1 MKVRSIF
8 LLLVFLLVSC
18 TGAPVTSQPELEP
31 ASQPAMETDV
41 VPEPNATAI
50 PQAVEA
56 LTEEIPAT
64 ATPRPTLAPDEWK
77 SLPIV
82 PSVSDAMKDV
92 YKRGLAMGR
101 DPHAFAKVGDCQTN
115 TGFYLVD
122 FDHEGRYSLGEE
134 YAYLQDTINYYEG
147 SFSRTSLAMRD
158 GYNVAAILT
167 PLRADPTQCEKNE
180 HPIACEF
187 RLHNPSVAIISLETN
202 FNDRPADDYGR
213 YMRQIIEY
221 SIEQGVVPILATKG
235 DNLEG
240 DHSINAEIAK
250 IAMEYDIPLWNFW
263 AALQPLPNTGFDTEL
278 NDGFHLSFSRNFFD
292 QPRNMQRGWPWRNL
306 TALQALDAVRK
317 ELQGQ

>member
-1 MKVRSIF
+1 MKVRRFF
-8 LLLVFLLVSC
+8 LLSIMLLAAC
-18 TGAPVTSQPELEP
+18 TSTPTAISQPE
-31 ASQPAMETDV
+31 SQPSSTPEATETEV
-41 VPEPNATAI
+41 VIAA
-50 PQAVEA
+50 
-56 LTEEIPAT
+56 TEESAP
-64 ATPRPTLAPDEWK
+64 TPRPTLAPDEWMT
-77 SLPIV
+77 LPVV
-82 PSVSDAMKDV
+82 PQVTDTAREI
-92 YKRGLAMGR
+92 YKHGQELGR
-101 DPHAFAKVGDCQTN
+101 DPTHFSKVGDCQTN

-122 FDHEGRYSLGEE
+122 FDNEGAYSLGE
-134 YAYLQDTINYYEG
+134 YSYLQDTIDYYQG

-167 PLRADPTQCEKNE
+167 PLRADPKQCEKNE
-180 HPIACEF
+180 NPIACEF

-202 FNDRPADDYGR
+202 FSDRPADDYGR

-250 IAMEYDIPLWNFW
+250 IAVEYDIPLWNLW
-263 AALQPLPNTGFDTEL
+263 AALQPLPNQGHDTEL

-292 QPRNMQRGWPWRNL
+292 KPKNMLSGWPWRNL

-317 ELQGQ
+317 GLQEK